1 MKISLRSVLKGIV
14 AAGTAVGAGV
24 LALQA
29 KKSVDEDRFE
39 PTLEPLGE
47 APAEQ
52 EAKTEMDTI
61 DIPTA
66 EAEEVKEEEETKE
79 E

>member
-1 MKISLRSVLKGIV
+1 MKISVKTALKGIV
-14 AAGTAVGAGV
+14 AAGTAIGAGI
-24 LALQA
+24 LALQT
-29 KKSVDEDRFE
+29 KKSVDEDNYE

-52 EAKTEMDTI
+52 EEAKPEMEDL
-61 DIPTA
+61 PTA
-66 EAEEVKEEEETKE
+66 EAEVVPEETETKE

>member
-29 KKSVDEDRFE
+29 KRSVDEDRFE
-39 PTLEPLGE
+39 PTLEPIGG
-47 APAEQ
+47 
-52 EAKTEMDTI
+52 TE
-61 DIPTA
+61 P
-66 EAEEVKEEEETKE
+66 EKAEEKPEMEAIPAVDAEVVKEEETDNKE